1 MSYSQAKKIAKR
13 VSKQILKNEK
23 QLRRLS
29 RLFGDLL
36 YDKYRDHLAKLEV
49 DSNGLI
55 KSSVRNINLT
65 NNSGKI
71 TNRVF
76 RSEVM
81 QDFNKLFRDS
91 FKDLNKKN
99 LDYFEQITDSNLDKL
114 NKQIVNKMNAIV
126 GVSGNNNGVL
136 QTLLDPSVI
145 GISVESNL
153 MKSVTTNTTIQEAQK
168 QLKLQLTG
176 DGKRLGICEKFY
188 YEEAHDTFSEYERTS
203 KDNFAVKLDLN
214 YAVYQGGLIRDSRPF
229 CVERNGKVYSRETI
243 ESWNDTDWKGKK
255 KDNNIIVDA
264 GGYNCRHYYDWIT
277 YEMAKRL
284 DPDIVRSRYDKE
296 KNYNN

>member
-1 MSYSQAKKIAKR
+1 MSYSQAAKVAKR
-13 VSKQILKNEK
+13 VSKQIAKNEK

-49 DSNGLI
+49 DANGMI

-65 NNSGKI
+65 NNSGKL

-76 RSEVM
+76 KDEFL
-81 QDFNKLFRDS
+81 QDFNKLFRTS
-91 FKDLNKKN
+91 FKQLNDKN
-99 LDYFEQITDSNLDKL
+99 LDYFQEITGDKL
-114 NKQIVNKMNAIV
+114 DILNRQIVNKMNAIV
-126 GVSGNNNGVL
+126 GVNGNNNGVL
-136 QTLLDPSVI
+136 QNLLDPSFI
-145 GISVESNL
+145 GKSIESNL
-153 MKSVTTNTTIQEAQK
+153 MKSVSTNTTIAEAQK
-168 QLKLQLTG
+168 ALKLEITG

-203 KDNFAVKLDLN
+203 KDNFAMKLDLN

-296 KNYNN
+296 KNYSN